1 MNWKDLGEL
10 QNASSTT
17 NKCSLAEA
25 LNHLLKVKDCEYPN
39 VKLDSDYFADT
50 SNQSDKHKLLA
61 EVN

>member
-17 NKCSLAEA
+17 NKCSLEEA

-39 VKLDSDYFADT
+39 FKLADSD
-50 SNQSDKHKLLA
+50 
-61 EVN
+61 